1 MYLLRARMRTFA
13 SFATFLRGPSKKPRG
28 NCSIKLLRH
37 ARGQN
42 MANYHKPESKTIQEL
57 RDIANKLR
65 IHSIETTQASKSGHP
80 TSCSSMAEIMSVLF
94 FHTMRYKV
102 SAPRDANSD
111 RFVLSKGHAAPIL
124 YAAWAEAGL
133 FPTSELL
140 NLRKFDSDLEGHP
153 TPRLNFVDVGTGS
166 LGQGLSVAAG
176 MAYVGKNY
184 DKASYRVYCLIG
196 DGEAA
201 EGSIWEALHFSS
213 YYKLDNLCAIFDIN
227 RLGQSEPT
235 SLQHNMEVYRKR
247 LEAFGFNALVVDG
260 HDVEELAK
268 AFHEAQNTK
277 ERPTAIL
284 AKTFKG
290 KNFPQIEDTE
300 NWHGKSLG
308 NRAADVLQHLN
319 GLLKNPGNLQL
330 HPQKPLIDDAPVV
343 DISNIALAFP
353 PNYKLGEQVATRV
366 AYGTALAKVAK
377 NNARV
382 IALDGDTKNSTYA
395 EKIKVVDPDRFI
407 EGFIA
412 EQNVVGVAIGAACRD
427 RTVPFVSAFA
437 TFFTRAFDQIRMGA
451 ISQTNV
457 NFVGSHCGVSIGED
471 GPSQMGLE
479 DIAMF
484 RAVPNSTI
492 FYPSDAVSTERAVE
506 LAANTKGICFIRT
519 SRPATAVLYK
529 NDETFAVGKAK
540 VIKSS
545 AKDQVLVIGAGVTLH
560 EAIKAADELAKT
572 EINIRVIDPFTIKP
586 IDAQTIIKNAKE
598 VGGRIVTVEDH
609 YSEGGLGETVQS
621 AVALE
626 RNVIVKKL
634 AVPEVPRSGPPTVLL
649 ENYGI
654 SARNIVAA
662 VQEIV
667 KY

>member
-1 MYLLRARMRTFA
+1 
-13 SFATFLRGPSKKPRG
+13 
-28 NCSIKLLRH
+28 
-37 ARGQN
+37 
-42 MANYHKPESKTIQEL
+42 MANYHKPEAKTIQEL
-57 RDIANKLR
+57 RDIAVKLR
-65 IHSIETTQASKSGHP
+65 IHSVEATQASKSGHP

-102 SAPRDANSD
+102 SEPRDPNND

-133 FPTSELL
+133 FPPSELM

-268 AFHEAQNTK
+268 AFHEAQNIK
-277 ERPTAIL
+277 GRPTAIL
-284 AKTFKG
+284 AKTLKG
-290 KNFPQIEDTE
+290 KNFPEIENLD
-300 NWHGKSLG
+300 NWHGKPLG
-308 NRAADVLQHLN
+308 NKANEVIQHLT
-319 GLLKNPGNLQL
+319 GLLKNTGPAGL
-330 HPQKPLIDDAPVV
+330 HPQKPLVDDAPAV
-343 DISNIALAFP
+343 DISNITLSAP
-353 PNYKLGEQVATRV
+353 PNYKIGDQVATRL
-366 AYGTALAKVAK
+366 AYGTALAKLAK
-377 NNARV
+377 NHPRV

-395 EKIKVVDPDRFI
+395 EKIKTIDPARFI

-412 EQNVVGVAIGAACRD
+412 EQNVVGVAIGATCRD
-427 RTVPFVSAFA
+427 RTVAFVSAFA

-457 NFVGSHCGVSIGED
+457 NFIGSHCGVSIGED

-484 RAVPNSTI
+484 RAIPGSTV
-492 FYPSDAVSTERAVE
+492 FYPSDAMSTERAVE

-519 SRPATAVLYK
+519 SRPTTAVLYN
-529 NDETFAVGKAK
+529 NDEPMAIGKAK
-540 VIKSS
+540 IIRSS

-560 EAIKAADELAKT
+560 EAIKAADELSKAG
-572 EINIRVIDPFTIKP
+572 ISIRVMDPFTIKP
-586 IDAQTIIKNAKE
+586 IDAETIVKNAKE
-598 VGGRIVTVEDH
+598 VGGRILTVEDH
-609 YSEGGLGETVQS
+609 YPQGGLGEAVAS

-626 RNVIVKKL
+626 RNIIVKML
-634 AVPEVPRSGPPTVLL
+634 AVQAVPRSGPPAVLL
-649 ENYGI
+649 DHFGI
-654 SARNIVAA
+654 SSHKILAAVRNIL
-662 VQEIV
+662 

>member
-1 MYLLRARMRTFA
+1 ME
-13 SFATFLRGPSKKPRG
+13 
-28 NCSIKLLRH
+28 KLQDL
-37 ARGQN
+37 
-42 MANYHKPESKTIQEL
+42 
-57 RDIANKLR
+57 ANKLR
-65 IHSIETTQASKSGHP
+65 IECVQATEASKSGHP
-80 TSCSSMAEIMSVLF
+80 TSCASMAEIMSVLF
-94 FHTMRYKV
+94 FHTMRFKV

-140 NLRKFDSDLEGHP
+140 NLRKIDSDLEGHP

-277 ERPTAIL
+277 GRPTAIL

-290 KNFPQIEDTE
+290 KNFPEIEDLE
-300 NWHGKSLG
+300 NWHGKPLG
-308 NRAADVLQHLN
+308 NKANEVIQHLK
-319 GLLKNPGNLQL
+319 GLLKNSGPLAL
-330 HPQKPLIDDAPVV
+330 HPQKPLIDDAPIV
-343 DISNIALAFP
+343 NIKNVTLASP
-353 PNYKLGEQVATRV
+353 PNYKIGEQVATRL
-366 AYGTALAKVAK
+366 AYGTALAKLAQ
-377 NNARV
+377 NNPRV

-395 EKIKVVDPDRFI
+395 DKIKAVDPARFI

-412 EQNVVGVAIGAACRD
+412 EQNVVGVAIGASCRD
-427 RTVPFVSAFA
+427 RTIAFVSAFA

-457 NFVGSHCGVSIGED
+457 NFAGSHCGVSIGED

-479 DIAMF
+479 DIGMF
-484 RAVPNSTI
+484 RAIPGSTI

-519 SRPATAVLYK
+519 SRPATAILYK
-529 NDETFAVGKAK
+529 NDEPLAIGKAK
-540 VIKSS
+540 VVRSS
-545 AKDQVLVIGAGVTLH
+545 AKDKVLVIGAGVTLH
-560 EAIKAADELAKT
+560 EALKAADELAKVGL
-572 EINIRVIDPFTIKP
+572 NIRVMDPFTIKP
-586 IDAQTIIKNAKE
+586 IDAQAIIKNAKE
-598 VGGRIVTVEDH
+598 VGGRIITVEDH
-609 YSEGGLGETVQS
+609 YAQGGLGEAVQS
-621 AVALE
+621 AVAME
-626 RNVIVKKL
+626 RDIIVKKL
-634 AVPEVPRSGPPTVLL
+634 AVSEVPRSGPPMVLL
-649 ENYGI
+649 EKYGI
-654 SARNIVAA
+654 SAHNISVA
-662 VQEIV
+662 VEEIM